1 MENENSSQK
10 ALGSKELRSSHG
22 IHEEVVLGDD
32 ISGFPLRL
40 LSMTEDR
47 LRFRCS
53 NKERWGGA
61 ILENQNGVEGVEANP
76 LPHG

>member
-47 LRFRCS
+47 LRFRLFQQGKMGWG
-53 NKERWGGA
+53 NLGKPERCRRS
-61 ILENQNGVEGVEANP
+61 
-76 LPHG
+76 